1 MLYLD
6 VRRGEKKN
14 NNIVVEFEL
23 SDFINF
29 DIVQFIQSKKC
40 YAFHC
45 LQLEAGD
52 SIVVIIVSSIE
63 LILYYQFIFIFNMR
77 IQ

>member
-1 MLYLD
+1 MLYTYL
-6 VRRGEKKN
+6 EKN
-14 NNIVVEFEL
+14 NNIVVEFEF

-29 DIVQFIQSKKC
+29 DIVDKFTQSKNC
-40 YAFHC
+40 YAFDC
-45 LQLEAGD
+45 SQLEAGD